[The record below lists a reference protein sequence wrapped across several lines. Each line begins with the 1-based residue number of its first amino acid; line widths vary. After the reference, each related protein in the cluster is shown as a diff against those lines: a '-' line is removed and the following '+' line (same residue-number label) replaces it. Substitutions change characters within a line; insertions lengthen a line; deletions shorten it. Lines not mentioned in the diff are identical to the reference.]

1 MNSKISCDS
10 RAIVGFTLIETL
22 LVTVIIGI
30 LAAIMVPSWVA
41 FINTRQ
47 LNAAQEKLYLALR
60 EAQNNAKRDK
70 VTWQVS
76 FRENSGVVQW
86 AVQPASVTSVSSM
99 GWQTLD
105 SAIRIVDTTIN
116 SSDPDVTTFKYDSA
130 NSLWKM
136 QFNYKGN
143 ANGQIGQIALA
154 TRNNSQNKK
163 CVIVSTLLGA
173 MRMAQDSECN

>member
-1 MNSKISCDS
+1 MNRKTSCISQS
-10 RAIVGFTLIETL
+10 IVGFTLIETL

-76 FRENSGVVQW
+76 FRENNSTVQW
-86 AVQPASVTSVSSM
+86 AVHPASATVASLS
-99 GWQTLD
+99 WQKLEPV
-105 SAIRIVDTTIN
+105 IRIVDTTIN
-116 SSDPDVTTFKYDSA
+116 SSDPDVTTFKYDST
-130 NSLWKM
+130 NSLWKT

-143 ANGQIGQIALA
+143 GQIGKITLA
-154 TRNNSQNKK
+154 TRNGGQAKR
-163 CVIVSTLLGA
+163 CVFVSTLLGA
-173 MRMAQDSECN
+173 MRTAQDGDCVN

>member
-1 MNSKISCDS
+1 MNRKISCVS
-10 RAIVGFTLIETL
+10 QSIVGFTLIETL

-76 FRENSGVVQW
+76 FRENNSTVQW
-86 AVQPASVTSVSSM
+86 AVHPASATVASLS
-99 GWQTLD
+99 WQKLEPV
-105 SAIRIVDTTIN
+105 IRIVDTDIN
-116 SSDPDVTTFKYDSA
+116 ASDPNGTRFDYDST
-130 NSLWKM
+130 NNLWKM
-136 QFNYKGN
+136 QFGYKGN
-143 ANGQIGQIALA
+143 THGQIGRITLA
-154 TRNNSQNKK
+154 TRNGGQAKR
-163 CVIVSTLLGA
+163 CVFVSTLLGA
-173 MRMAQDSECN
+173 MRIAQDGDCVN